1 MKKRFLSLLTAICLT
16 LTLTPV
22 AFAEE
27 AQPDTI
33 TLPNGEVREIPVLD
47 EIPMS
52 RDVSDA
58 PWSGSG
64 TAVSYTH
71 LYVSSNNDTQTGTTY
86 TSQLNIS
93 GEKTKITG
101 DMVAADGKADE
112 PTSVIVKDNAV
123 ITGNI
128 TNNSVASA
136 IAVIDGAAAVS
147 YTHLDV
153 YKRQA

>member
-1 MKKRFLSLLTAICLT
+1 MWGLSLIHIYHY
-16 LTLTPV
+16 
-22 AFAEE
+22 E
-27 AQPDTI
+27 DTK
-33 TLPNGEVREIPVLD
+33 
-47 EIPMS
+47 
-52 RDVSDA
+52 A
-58 PWSGSG
+58 WGSG
-64 TAVSYTH
+64 NEVPMAALIVGSQTNAYKANAVCTVTDTEISAPEDKSKPAV
-71 LYVSSNNDTQTGTTY
+71 YVSSNNDTQTGTTY

-136 IAVIDGAAAVS
+136 IAVIDGAAVS
-147 YTHLDV
+147 GTTTV
-153 YKRQA
+153 KESKNGTIFVEGTVR